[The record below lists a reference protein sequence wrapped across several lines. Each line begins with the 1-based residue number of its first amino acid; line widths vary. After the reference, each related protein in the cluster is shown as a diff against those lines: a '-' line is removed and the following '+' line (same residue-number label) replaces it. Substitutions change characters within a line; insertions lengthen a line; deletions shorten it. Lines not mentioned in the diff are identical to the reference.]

1 MNNKVQV
8 IGIKYN
14 RNGIFGD
21 FKWMCAREEYE
32 NSLFLFNDNE
42 EYHYTCR
49 SGAGN
54 AIMRRYNKHSDLDIP
69 ISAGIPT
76 GTLARGGYSKLT
88 TRTKTC
94 IDDAFKEIDELLSK
108 YKYSRI
114 YYSAETDG
122 LLGTSIFRV
131 DPDVIKYISVKIF
144 NLSDYPVQIIKTMG
158 LDYFSDEKFEIL
170 DDDSSS
176 YDSDSDSDSE
186 KDEEKKY
193 HK

>member
-1 MNNKVQV
+1 MDKVQV
-8 IGIKYN
+8 IGIKYS
-14 RNGIFGD
+14 RGGIFGD
-21 FKWMCAREEYE
+21 FKWMCTRDEYE

-54 AIMRRYNKHSDLDIP
+54 AIMRRYNKYSDLDIP

-76 GTLARGGYSKLT
+76 GTLARGGYAKLT
-88 TRTKTC
+88 THSKTC

-122 LLGTSIFRV
+122 QLGTSIFRV
-131 DPDVIKYISVKIF
+131 DPDVIKYITAKIF
-144 NLSDYPVQIIKTMG
+144 NLSDCPVQIIKTMEM
-158 LDYFSDEKFEIL
+158 DYFSDEKFEIM

-176 YDSDSDSDSE
+176 DDSE